1 MHLSALTTQSS
12 KFTATAV
19 VMAGAVTVVEATT
32 MDGVEAIIMVITI
45 GETSLPLMLN
55 YSGRGRLWA
64 AFSLVATA
72 GGHFGAPC
80 LLLMLWTAAPPAHR
94 CHGCGGC

>member
-1 MHLSALTTQSS
+1 
-12 KFTATAV
+12 
-19 VMAGAVTVVEATT
+19 
-32 MDGVEAIIMVITI
+32 MVITI

-72 GGHFGAPC
+72 GGHFGAP
-80 LLLMLWTAAPPAHR
+80 
-94 CHGCGGC
+94 